1 MKINNIKISSLLILV
16 VSTLLFSC
24 GGSGNSMDKKK
35 AELEKI
41 RKEIAE
47 LQQKEK
53 NLVAEIGITAGSN
66 EKLVEI
72 QTIGFQAFSS
82 DLKVEGTIDA
92 DQSTI
97 ATAKMPGTVM
107 VVQTEVGSKVSKGQV
122 LATLDNSS
130 ALKGKMELEQQV
142 AFATTVFEK
151 QRRLWE
157 KGIGTEIQYL
167 SAKNQKEALE
177 KSLNTLNNNID
188 MYNIKSPINGT
199 VEAVDVKVGQVTAP
213 GMPIFKVV
221 NMSSIKVVANISEA
235 YSDKVS
241 VGDMVTIEFPD
252 LNQKVKAKVT
262 FASNFIDPLNRT
274 FKVEVK
280 LNGVKDVK
288 PNMVAKLSIVDYVNP
303 KALVVPSNAIQRT
316 ESETFIMVAKQEKNK
331 TIAEKRT
338 ITLGKA
344 NQDLTEVL
352 SGLNEN
358 ETIIVNGFQEL
369 TTGQVVKPTNILTK

>member
-1 MKINNIKISSLLILV
+1 MKINTIKNSGLFILAV
-16 VSTLLFSC
+16 ATLLFSC
-24 GGSGNSMDKKK
+24 GEKGNAMDKKK

-53 NLVAEIGITAGSN
+53 KLVAEIGITTGSN

-72 QTIGFQAFSS
+72 QKIGYQSFSS

-107 VVQTEVGSKVSKGQV
+107 NIQTEVGSRVSKGQI
-122 LATLDNSS
+122 LASLDNSS
-130 ALKGKMELEQQV
+130 ALKGKLELEQQV

-241 VGDMVTIEFPD
+241 VGDVVTVEFPD
-252 LNQKVKAKVT
+252 LNQTIKAKVT

-274 FKVEVK
+274 FKIEIK

-316 ESETFIMVAKQEKNK
+316 DSETFIMVAKQENNK

-338 ITLGKA
+338 VTLGKA
-344 NQDLTEVL
+344 NQDLTEIL
-352 SGLNEN
+352 SGLSEN

-369 TTGQVVKPTNILTK
+369 TTGQTVKPTNVLSK

>member
-1 MKINNIKISSLLILV
+1 MKINNIKIANLFVLGV
-16 VSTLLFSC
+16 TTLLFAC
-24 GGSGNSMDKKK
+24 GDSGNSIDKKK
-35 AELEKI
+35 VELEKI

-53 NLVAEIGITAGSN
+53 TLVAEIGGNNVAN

-72 QTIGFQAFSS
+72 QKIGYQSFSS

-97 ATAKMPGTVM
+97 ATAKLPGTVM
-107 VVQTEVGSKVSKGQV
+107 TVSTEVGSKVSKGQI

-130 ALKGKMELEQQV
+130 ALKGKLELEQQV

-188 MYNIKSPINGT
+188 MYNIKSPITGT

-235 YSDKVS
+235 YADKVS
-241 VGDMVTIEFPD
+241 VGDVVSVELPD
-252 LNQKVKAKVT
+252 LNQTIKAKVS

-316 ESETFIMVAKQEKNK
+316 ESETFVMIAKYENNK
-331 TIAEKRT
+331 TVAEKRT
-338 ITLGKA
+338 VVLGKA
-344 NQDLTEVL
+344 NQDLTEVM
-352 SGLNEN
+352 SGISEN

-369 TTGQVVKPTNILTK
+369 TTGQIVKPTNVLTK

>member
-1 MKINNIKISSLLILV
+1 MKFKNIQITMALIFI
-16 VSTLLFSC
+16 VSTMMVAC
-24 GGSGNSMDKKK
+24 GEKGSTLDQKK
-35 AELEKI
+35 AELEKV

-47 LQQKEK
+47 LQLKEK
-53 NLVAEIGITAGSN
+53 SLVAQIGGNTTN
-66 EKLVEI
+66 DKLVEI
-72 QTIGFQAFSS
+72 QTVSVQSFSS

-107 VVQTEVGSKVSKGQV
+107 NINTEVGSKVSKGQI
-122 LATLDNSS
+122 LASLDNSS
-130 ALKGKMELEQQV
+130 ALKGKLELEQQV

-157 KGIGTEIQYL
+157 KGVGTEIQYL

-199 VEAVDVKVGQVTAP
+199 VEAVDVKIGQVTAP

-221 NMSSIKVVANISEA
+221 NMSTIKVVANISEA
-235 YSDKVS
+235 YADKVT
-241 VGDMVTIEFPD
+241 VGDVVTVELPD
-252 LNQKVKAKVT
+252 LNQTIKAKVS

-280 LNGVKDVK
+280 LNGIKDVK
-288 PNMVAKLSIVDYVNP
+288 PNMVAKLNIVDYVNP
-303 KALVVPSNAIQRT
+303 KAIVVPSNAIQRT
-316 ESETFIMVAKQEKNK
+316 ESEMFIMVAKQDKNK
-331 TIAEKRT
+331 MIAEKRT
-338 ITLGKA
+338 IVIGKT
-344 NQDLTEVL
+344 NQDLTEVI
-352 SGLNEN
+352 SGVSEN

-369 TTGQVVKPTNILTK
+369 TTGQVVKPTNVPTK

>member
-1 MKINNIKISSLLILV
+1 MKINTIKNSGLFILAV
-16 VSTLLFSC
+16 ATLLFSC
-24 GGSGNSMDKKK
+24 GEKGNALDKKK

-53 NLVAEIGITAGSN
+53 TLVSEIGITSGSN

-72 QTIGFQAFSS
+72 QTVGFQSFSS

-97 ATAKMPGTVM
+97 ATAKLPGTVM
-107 VVQTEVGSKVSKGQV
+107 SIQAEVGSKVSKGQI
-122 LATLDNSS
+122 LASLDNSS
-130 ALKGKMELEQQV
+130 ALKGKLELEQQV

-199 VEAVDVKVGQVTAP
+199 IEAVDVKVGQVTAP

-221 NMSSIKVVANISEA
+221 NM
-235 YSDKVS
+235 
-241 VGDMVTIEFPD
+241 
-252 LNQKVKAKVT
+252 
-262 FASNFIDPLNRT
+262 
-274 FKVEVK
+274 
-280 LNGVKDVK
+280 
-288 PNMVAKLSIVDYVNP
+288 
-303 KALVVPSNAIQRT
+303 
-316 ESETFIMVAKQEKNK
+316 
-331 TIAEKRT
+331 
-338 ITLGKA
+338 
-344 NQDLTEVL
+344 
-352 SGLNEN
+352 
-358 ETIIVNGFQEL
+358 
-369 TTGQVVKPTNILTK
+369 

>member
-1 MKINNIKISSLLILV
+1 MKINNIKIANLFVLGV
-16 VSTLLFSC
+16 TTLLFAC
-24 GGSGNSMDKKK
+24 GDSGNSIDKKK
-35 AELEKI
+35 VELEKI

-53 NLVAEIGITAGSN
+53 TLVAEIGGNNVAN

-72 QTIGFQAFSS
+72 QKIGYQSFSS

-97 ATAKMPGTVM
+97 ATAKLPGTVM
-107 VVQTEVGSKVSKGQV
+107 TVSTEVGSKVSKGQI

-130 ALKGKMELEQQV
+130 ALKGKLELEQQV

-188 MYNIKSPINGT
+188 MYNIKSPITGT

-235 YSDKVS
+235 YADKVS
-241 VGDMVTIEFPD
+241 VGDVVSVELPD
-252 LNQKVKAKVT
+252 LNQTIKAKVS

-316 ESETFIMVAKQEKNK
+316 ESETFVMIAKSENNK
-331 TIAEKRT
+331 TVAEKRT
-338 ITLGKA
+338 VVLGKA
-344 NQDLTEVL
+344 NQDLTEVM
-352 SGLNEN
+352 SGISEN

-369 TTGQVVKPTNILTK
+369 TTGQIVKPTNVLTK

>member
-1 MKINNIKISSLLILV
+1 MKFKNIQITMALIFI
-16 VSTLLFSC
+16 VSTMMIAC
-24 GGSGNSMDKKK
+24 GEKGSTLDQKK
-35 AELEKI
+35 AELEKV

-47 LQQKEK
+47 LQLKEK
-53 NLVAEIGITAGSN
+53 TLVAEIGVNATN
-66 EKLVEI
+66 DKLVEI
-72 QTIGFQAFSS
+72 QNVSVQSFSH

-107 VVQTEVGSKVSKGQV
+107 NINTEVGSKVSKGQI
-122 LATLDNSS
+122 LASLDNSS
-130 ALKGKMELEQQV
+130 ALKGKLELEQQV

-157 KGIGTEIQYL
+157 KGVGTEIQYL

-199 VEAVDVKVGQVTAP
+199 VEAVDVKIGQVTAP

-221 NMSSIKVVANISEA
+221 NMSTIKVVANISEA
-235 YSDKVS
+235 YADKVT
-241 VGDMVTIEFPD
+241 VGDVVTVELPD
-252 LNQKVKAKVT
+252 LNQTIKAKVS

-280 LNGVKDVK
+280 LNGIKDVK

-303 KALVVPSNAIQRT
+303 KAIVVPSNAIQRT
-316 ESETFIMVAKQEKNK
+316 ESEMFIMVAKQDKNK
-331 TIAEKRT
+331 MIAEKRT
-338 ITLGKA
+338 IVIGKT
-344 NQDLTEVL
+344 NQDLTEVI
-352 SGLNEN
+352 SGISEN

-369 TTGQVVKPTNILTK
+369 TTGQVVKPTNVPTK

>member
-1 MKINNIKISSLLILV
+1 MKFKNIQITMSLIFI
-16 VSTLLFSC
+16 VSTMMIAC
-24 GGSGNSMDKKK
+24 GEKGSTLDQKK
-35 AELEKI
+35 AELEKV

-47 LQQKEK
+47 LQLKEK
-53 NLVAEIGITAGSN
+53 TLVAEIGVNATN
-66 EKLVEI
+66 DKLVEI
-72 QTIGFQAFSS
+72 QTVSVQSFSS

-107 VVQTEVGSKVSKGQV
+107 NINTEVGSKVSKGQI
-122 LATLDNSS
+122 LASLDNSS
-130 ALKGKMELEQQV
+130 ALKGKLELEQQV
-142 AFATTVFEK
+142 AFATTVFDK

-157 KGIGTEIQYL
+157 KGVGTEIQYL

-199 VEAVDVKVGQVTAP
+199 VEAVDVKIGQVTAP

-221 NMSSIKVVANISEA
+221 NMSTIKVVANISEA
-235 YSDKVS
+235 YADKVT
-241 VGDMVTIEFPD
+241 VGDVVTVELPD
-252 LNQKVKAKVT
+252 LNQTIKAKVS

-280 LNGVKDVK
+280 LNGIKDVK
-288 PNMVAKLSIVDYVNP
+288 PNMVAKLSIIDYVNP
-303 KALVVPSNAIQRT
+303 KAIVVPSNAIQRT
-316 ESETFIMVAKQEKNK
+316 ESEMFIMVAKQDKNK
-331 TIAEKRT
+331 MIAEKRT
-338 ITLGKA
+338 IVIGKT
-344 NQDLTEVL
+344 NQDLTEVI
-352 SGLNEN
+352 SGISEN

-369 TTGQVVKPTNILTK
+369 TTGQVVKPTNVPTK

>member
-1 MKINNIKISSLLILV
+1 MKFKNIQITMALIFI
-16 VSTLLFSC
+16 VSTMMVAC
-24 GGSGNSMDKKK
+24 GEKGSAIDQKK
-35 AELEKI
+35 AELEKV

-47 LQQKEK
+47 LQLKEK
-53 NLVAEIGITAGSN
+53 TLVSEIGGTTSN

-72 QTIGFQAFSS
+72 QTITKQEFSS

-107 VVQTEVGSKVSKGQV
+107 SINTDVGSRVSKGQI
-122 LATLDNSS
+122 LASLDNSS
-130 ALKGKMELEQQV
+130 ALKGKLELEQQV

-157 KGIGTEIQYL
+157 KGVGTEIQYL

-235 YSDKVS
+235 YADKVS
-241 VGDMVTIEFPD
+241 VGDVVTVELPD
-252 LNQKVKAKVT
+252 IHQTIKAKVS

-280 LNGVKDVK
+280 LNGIKDVK
-288 PNMVAKLSIVDYVNP
+288 PNMVAKLNIVDYVNP
-303 KALVVPSNAIQRT
+303 KALVIPSNAIQRT
-316 ESETFIMVAKQEKNK
+316 ESETFVMIAKTDKNK

-338 ITLGKA
+338 IVIGKA
-344 NQDLTEVL
+344 NQDLTEVI
-352 SGLNEN
+352 SGIEEN

-369 TTGQVVKPTNILTK
+369 TTGQIVKPTNVPTK

>member
-1 MKINNIKISSLLILV
+1 MKFKNIQITMALIFI
-16 VSTLLFSC
+16 VSTMMFAC
-24 GGSGNSMDKKK
+24 GEKGSTLDQKK
-35 AELEKI
+35 AELEKV

-47 LQQKEK
+47 LQLKEK
-53 NLVAEIGITAGSN
+53 TLVAEIGVNATN
-66 EKLVEI
+66 DKLVEI
-72 QTIGFQAFSS
+72 QTVSVQSFSS

-107 VVQTEVGSKVSKGQV
+107 NINTEVGSMVSKGQI
-122 LATLDNSS
+122 LASLDNSS
-130 ALKGKMELEQQV
+130 ALKGKLELEQQV

-157 KGIGTEIQYL
+157 KGVGTEIQYL

-199 VEAVDVKVGQVTAP
+199 VEAVDVKIGQVTAP

-221 NMSSIKVVANISEA
+221 NMSTIKVVANISEA
-235 YSDKVS
+235 YADKVT
-241 VGDMVTIEFPD
+241 VGDVVTVELPD
-252 LNQKVKAKVT
+252 LNQTIKAKVS

-280 LNGVKDVK
+280 LNGIKDVK
-288 PNMVAKLSIVDYVNP
+288 PNMVAKLNIVDYVNP
-303 KALVVPSNAIQRT
+303 KAIVVPSNAIQRT
-316 ESETFIMVAKQEKNK
+316 ESEMFIMVAKQDKNK
-331 TIAEKRT
+331 MIAEKRT
-338 ITLGKA
+338 IVIGKT
-344 NQDLTEVL
+344 NQDLTEVI
-352 SGLNEN
+352 SGISEN

-369 TTGQVVKPTNILTK
+369 TTGQVVKPTNVPTK

>member
-1 MKINNIKISSLLILV
+1 MALIFI
-16 VSTLLFSC
+16 VSTMMVAC
-24 GGSGNSMDKKK
+24 GEKGSTLDQKK
-35 AELEKI
+35 AELEKV

-47 LQQKEK
+47 LQLKEK
-53 NLVAEIGITAGSN
+53 SLVAQIGGNTTN
-66 EKLVEI
+66 DKLVEI
-72 QTIGFQAFSS
+72 QTVSVQSFSS

-107 VVQTEVGSKVSKGQV
+107 NINTEVGSKVSKGQI
-122 LATLDNSS
+122 LASLDNSS
-130 ALKGKMELEQQV
+130 ALKGKLELEQQV

-157 KGIGTEIQYL
+157 KGVGTEIQYL

-199 VEAVDVKVGQVTAP
+199 VEAVDVKIGQVTAP

-221 NMSSIKVVANISEA
+221 NMSTIKVVANISEA
-235 YSDKVS
+235 YADKVT
-241 VGDMVTIEFPD
+241 VGDVVTVELPD
-252 LNQKVKAKVT
+252 LNQTIKAKVS

-280 LNGVKDVK
+280 LNGIKDVK
-288 PNMVAKLSIVDYVNP
+288 PNMVAKLNIVDYVNP
-303 KALVVPSNAIQRT
+303 KAIVVPSNAIQRT
-316 ESETFIMVAKQEKNK
+316 ESEMFIMVAKQDKNK
-331 TIAEKRT
+331 MIAEKRT
-338 ITLGKA
+338 IVIGKT
-344 NQDLTEVL
+344 NQDLTEVI
-352 SGLNEN
+352 SGVSEN

-369 TTGQVVKPTNILTK
+369 TTGQVVKPTNVPTK

>member
-1 MKINNIKISSLLILV
+1 MKINTIKNSGLFILAV
-16 VSTLLFSC
+16 ATLLFSC
-24 GGSGNSMDKKK
+24 GEKGNVMDKKK

-53 NLVAEIGITAGSN
+53 KLVAEIGITTGSN

-72 QTIGFQAFSS
+72 QKIGYQSFSS

-107 VVQTEVGSKVSKGQV
+107 NIQTEVGSRVSKGQI
-122 LATLDNSS
+122 LASLDNSS
-130 ALKGKMELEQQV
+130 ALKGKLELEQQV

-241 VGDMVTIEFPD
+241 VGDVVTVEFPD
-252 LNQKVKAKVT
+252 LNQTIKAKVT

-274 FKVEVK
+274 FKIEIK

-316 ESETFIMVAKQEKNK
+316 DSETFIMVAKQENNK

-338 ITLGKA
+338 VTLGKA
-344 NQDLTEVL
+344 NQDLTEIL
-352 SGLNEN
+352 SGLSEN

-369 TTGQVVKPTNILTK
+369 TTGQTVKPTNVLSK

>member
-1 MKINNIKISSLLILV
+1 MKINTIKNSGLFILAV
-16 VSTLLFSC
+16 ATLLFSC
-24 GGSGNSMDKKK
+24 GEKGNTMDNKK

-53 NLVAEIGITAGSN
+53 KLVAEIGITSGSN

-72 QTIGFQAFSS
+72 QKIGYQSFSS

-107 VVQTEVGSKVSKGQV
+107 NIQTEVGSRVSKGQI
-122 LATLDNSS
+122 LASLDNST
-130 ALKGKMELEQQV
+130 ALKGKLELEQQV

-199 VEAVDVKVGQVTAP
+199 VEAVDVKVGQVAAP
-213 GMPIFKVV
+213 GIPIFKVV

-241 VGDMVTIEFPD
+241 VGDVVTVEFPD
-252 LNQKVKAKVT
+252 LNQTIKAKVT

-274 FKVEVK
+274 FKIEIK
-280 LNGVKDVK
+280 MNGVKDVK

-316 ESETFIMVAKQEKNK
+316 DSETFIMVAKQENNK

-338 ITLGKA
+338 VTLGKA
-344 NQDLTEVL
+344 NQDLTEIL
-352 SGLNEN
+352 SGLSEN

-369 TTGQVVKPTNILTK
+369 TTGQTVKPTNVLSK

>member
-1 MKINNIKISSLLILV
+1 MKFKNIQITMALIFI
-16 VSTLLFSC
+16 VSTMMIAC
-24 GGSGNSMDKKK
+24 GEKGSTLDQKK
-35 AELEKI
+35 AELEKV

-47 LQQKEK
+47 LQLKEK
-53 NLVAEIGITAGSN
+53 TLVAEIGVNATN
-66 EKLVEI
+66 DKLVEI
-72 QTIGFQAFSS
+72 QTVSVQSFSS

-107 VVQTEVGSKVSKGQV
+107 NINTEVGSKVSKGQI
-122 LATLDNSS
+122 LASLDNSS
-130 ALKGKMELEQQV
+130 ALKGKLELEQQV
-142 AFATTVFEK
+142 AFATTVFDK

-157 KGIGTEIQYL
+157 KGVGTEIQYL

-199 VEAVDVKVGQVTAP
+199 VEAVDVKIGQVTAP

-221 NMSSIKVVANISEA
+221 NMSTIKVVANISEA
-235 YSDKVS
+235 YADKVT
-241 VGDMVTIEFPD
+241 VGDVVTVELPD
-252 LNQKVKAKVT
+252 LNQTIKAKVS

-280 LNGVKDVK
+280 LNGIKDVK
-288 PNMVAKLSIVDYVNP
+288 PNMVAKLNIVDYVNP
-303 KALVVPSNAIQRT
+303 KAIVVPSNAIQRT
-316 ESETFIMVAKQEKNK
+316 ESEMFIMVAKLDKNK
-331 TIAEKRT
+331 MIAEKRT
-338 ITLGKA
+338 IVIGKT
-344 NQDLTEVL
+344 NQDLTEVI
-352 SGLNEN
+352 SGISEN

-369 TTGQVVKPTNILTK
+369 TTGQVVKPTNVPTK

>member
-1 MKINNIKISSLLILV
+1 MKFKNIQITMALIFI
-16 VSTLLFSC
+16 VSTMMVAC
-24 GGSGNSMDKKK
+24 GEKGSTLDQKK
-35 AELEKI
+35 AELEKV

-47 LQQKEK
+47 LQLKEK
-53 NLVAEIGITAGSN
+53 SLVAQIGGNTTN
-66 EKLVEI
+66 DKLVEI
-72 QTIGFQAFSS
+72 QTVSVQSFSS

-107 VVQTEVGSKVSKGQV
+107 NINTEVGSKVSKGQI
-122 LATLDNSS
+122 LASLDNSS
-130 ALKGKMELEQQV
+130 ALKGKLELEQQV
-142 AFATTVFEK
+142 AFATTVFDK

-157 KGIGTEIQYL
+157 KGVGTEIQYL

-199 VEAVDVKVGQVTAP
+199 VEAVDVKIGQVTAP

-221 NMSSIKVVANISEA
+221 NMSTIKVVANISEA
-235 YSDKVS
+235 YADKVT
-241 VGDMVTIEFPD
+241 VGDVVTVELPD
-252 LNQKVKAKVT
+252 LNQTIKAKVS

-280 LNGVKDVK
+280 LNGIKDVK
-288 PNMVAKLSIVDYVNP
+288 PNMVAKLNIVDYVNP
-303 KALVVPSNAIQRT
+303 KAIVVPSNAIQRT
-316 ESETFIMVAKQEKNK
+316 ESEMFIMVAKQDKNK
-331 TIAEKRT
+331 MIAEKRT
-338 ITLGKA
+338 IVIGKT
-344 NQDLTEVL
+344 NQDLTEVI
-352 SGLNEN
+352 SGVSEN

-369 TTGQVVKPTNILTK
+369 TTGQVVKPTNVPTK